1 MMMLCRLIEQD
12 YWNLDK
18 YNILAQ
24 MKTMEEIAQDLD
36 TTKLTEDLDTQ
47 YDKLIESLQ
56 AAKENKTMMN
66 FDGLLYILGSI
77 PMFIITLVIGLTLI
91 FYAVHTYALLRS
103 SSNSN
108 GSIKTARWSVTR
120 NQSQSGDSIEIMPGG
135 ATDSYTL
142 TVQSDSEVDVIYS
155 IIISNLPAG
164 VEVDLDNS
172 GNYRTQSTGTIRISP
187 AGTINYND
195 SVKTKTHTLTFR
207 ATNVAN
213 PITNQEIDIDVEF
226 KQGL

>member
-1 MMMLCRLIEQD
+1 
-12 YWNLDK
+12 
-18 YNILAQ
+18 
-24 MKTMEEIAQDLD
+24 MK
-36 TTKLTEDLDTQ
+36 
-47 YDKLIESLQ
+47 
-56 AAKENKTMMN
+56 NKIVKT
-66 FDGLLYILGSI
+66 
-77 PMFIITLVIGLTLI
+77 ITLVIGLTLI

-195 SVKTKTHTLTFR
+195 SVKTKTHILTFR
-207 ATNVAN
+207 ATNRAN